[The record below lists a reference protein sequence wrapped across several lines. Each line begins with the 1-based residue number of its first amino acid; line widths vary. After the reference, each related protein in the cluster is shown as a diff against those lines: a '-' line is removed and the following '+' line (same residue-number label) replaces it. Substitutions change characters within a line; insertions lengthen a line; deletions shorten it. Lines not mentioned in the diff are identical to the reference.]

1 MPAVIF
7 VVVVLVIVLGVL
19 GIVYSIVESAFL
31 NMWEFTTSLPI
42 PVVIAIGVVIVFVIA
57 VVAVR
62 NESLFEGVLAGIGLC
77 ILVSLP
83 ILIVPPIIHGR
94 QWHHRFDCIYDG
106 KDGCERGNRC
116 IGRGRGVN
124 EFGFC
129 AAPFG
134 FDYIGMAEFTQG
146 QYRMYLTELM
156 NKECDAIKVRSVN
169 HKSWDR
175 QYECRDS
182 IKEKVEKRFREITAP
197 DRCDYL
203 DLADTA
209 ERALR
214 VADEAPM
221 PCISRDEAARVCEFF
236 GGRLPTGDEFR
247 SLFDDREFSCRN
259 TEMAGTEPFK
269 GLQKILKAR
278 EIKRLRVDGA
288 GCGRGRFGRACE
300 KHRRGNTDEGL
311 CDVFGNLAEWT
322 SDGGAL
328 GGGFRSTAAE
338 MRGEIKGDGP
348 RIDVGF
354 RCVVNGEPLTDTID

>member
-7 VVVVLVIVLGVL
+7 VVVLVAIVLGAV
-19 GIVYSIVESAFL
+19 GIVYNVLESAVL
-31 NMWEFTTSLPI
+31 NMWEFTTSLPV
-42 PVVIAIGVVIVFVIA
+42 PVVIAFGVVVVFI
-57 VVAVR
+57 VAVITVR
-62 NESLFEGVLAGIGLC
+62 EESLFSGVLAGIGLC

-94 QWHHRFDCIYDG
+94 QWHHQFDCMHDG
-106 KDGCERGNRC
+106 PSGCERGNRC
-116 IGRGRGVN
+116 IGRGDGLN

-134 FDYIGMAEFTQG
+134 FDFIGMAELTQG
-146 QYRMYLTELM
+146 QYRGFLTEQM
-156 NKECDAIKVRSVN
+156 EDECRR
-169 HKSWDR
+169 HHPEKSISSYER
-175 QYECRDS
+175 QLDCRDS
-182 IKEKVEKRFREITAP
+182 IDEKVEKRFREITAP

-203 DLADTA
+203 DLANTA

-221 PCISRDEAARVCEFF
+221 PCLSRKEAARVCEFF

-247 SLFDDREFSCRN
+247 SLFDEREFSCRN
-259 TEMAGTEPFK
+259 TEMAGTEQFT
-269 GLQKILKAR
+269 GLQKTLKAR
-278 EIKRLRVDGA
+278 EVKRLRQDGP

-300 KHRRGNTDEGL
+300 KHRRGNTREGL

-338 MRGEIKGDGP
+338 MRGEITGDGP

-354 RCVVNGEPLTDTID
+354 RCVVNGEPLTDPID